1 MQKKQEEKPKPKK
14 GQPNSAL
21 KYTGIA
27 TKMAA
32 IIIIGSFGGVELDKR
47 FSTQIPIYT
56 LTLTILSVAFAMY
69 VVIKDISKP

>member
-1 MQKKQEEKPKPKK
+1 MQKKQDKKPQQKSE
-14 GQPNSAL
+14 QRNSAL

-32 IIIIGSFGGVELDKR
+32 IIVVGSFGGVELDKR
-47 FSTQIPIYT
+47 FSKEFPLYT
-56 LTLTILSVAFAMY
+56 LILTIFSVALAMF